1 MRHHTKN
8 KGDIGVGYVIA
19 DLMSKNI
26 QVAIPI
32 SEHQA
37 YDLIGIRENGETLKI
52 SVKYRKLGKKG
63 TVDLQLRS
71 CYSDSNGAHVKK
83 TDKNAI
89 NLVAIYCPDTNLV
102 YYVNPNEFKE
112 TITLRIN
119 LPKNNQNKGIYL
131 ASNYLV
137 P

>member
-1 MRHHTKN
+1 MKHHTKN

-19 DLMSKNI
+19 DLMNRDI

-37 YDLIGIRENGETLKI
+37 YDLIGVRENGEVLKI
-52 SVKYRKLGKKG
+52 SVKYRKLSKKR
-63 TVDLQLRS
+63 TIDLQLRS
-71 CYSDSNGAHVKK
+71 CYSDSNGFHIKK
-83 TDKNAI
+83 TDKNTI
-89 NLVAIYCPDTNLV
+89 NLIAIYCPETNKV
-102 YYVNPNEFKE
+102 YYINPNEFQE
-112 TITLRIN
+112 SVILRID
-119 LPKNNQNKGIYL
+119 LPKNNQNKGIRL